1 MDATILLIKDHDH
14 LRRTRNGF
22 CDISI
27 HPDIKSLI
35 QREKFL
41 ASTSN
46 TAQLILLLAETFS
59 KNVISVQ
66 QCHDDA
72 DTAIFRA
79 ALDEVKNSS
88 FEMRAEDTNIMV
100 LLQTIPSSSQEAKKH
115 LMISQ
120 RSGRPSQ
127 SHIGSF

>member
-1 MDATILLIKDHDH
+1 MVAGSYTTSSGRLISFGRVLPRATSSFFLSVSVSKSLCSLMDATILLIKDHDH

-79 ALDEVKNSS
+79 ALDEVKK
-88 FEMRAEDTNIMV
+88 F
-100 LLQTIPSSSQEAKKH
+100 
-115 LMISQ
+115 
-120 RSGRPSQ
+120 
-127 SHIGSF
+127 FF